1 MGSLDYVGFF
11 KEAQWNRNALEK
23 SHRGE
28 NAN

>member
-1 MGSLDYVGFF
+1 MEALDYVGFF
-11 KEAQWNRNALEK
+11 KKAQWNRNALEK